1 MTAGVRRGRL
11 SNRMRIPPDSEKV
24 DGGSKQIAVSESA
37 GASPIWQR
45 RASLACGPSRPTG
58 EVLCR
63 AIVLDRVLIGDRVK
77 SYIDIVSIATAS
89 GLRSFPVYVP
99 AEDSQ
104 RGFHLRRTASR
115 RGD

>member
-45 RASLACGPSRPTG
+45 RASLGCGPSRPTG

-63 AIVLDRVLIGDRVK
+63 AIVLDRVLIGDRVTTCLISTCK
-77 SYIDIVSIATAS
+77 Y
-89 GLRSFPVYVP
+89 
-99 AEDSQ
+99 
-104 RGFHLRRTASR
+104 SR
-115 RGD
+115 R